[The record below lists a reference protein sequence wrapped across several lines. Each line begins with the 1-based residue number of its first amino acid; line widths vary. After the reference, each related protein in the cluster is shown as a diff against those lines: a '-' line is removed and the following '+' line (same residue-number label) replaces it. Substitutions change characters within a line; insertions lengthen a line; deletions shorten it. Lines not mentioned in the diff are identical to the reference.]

1 MREQIY
7 LIQNYFPWFFPLIS
21 FIFGSIVGS
30 FLNVCIYR
38 IPLGKSVV
46 QPRSFCPVSGK
57 PIAWYDNIPIISYIL
72 LRGKGRISRQ
82 PISLRYPLV
91 EVLTAILFL
100 VCWLSFSPGKALC
113 GMIFCSILI
122 CATFID
128 FEHMIIPDSFSIGGM
143 VAGVALAFAV
153 PSLHSIS
160 DSIFLL
166 GSLKSG
172 VTALVG
178 AFIGS
183 ALVLWIGLLAEIVL
197 RREAMGFGDVKFLG
211 AIGAFCGWQ
220 GGIFAV
226 FGGAVIGSIGF
237 FVYKIMG
244 LIFGINKKRVAPDE
258 DTEDVSNKPEEKEDE
273 EKDKV
278 IFGREVPFGPM
289 LALAGLLYFIYFDK
303 HVDAYFSDVS
313 LLIFGH

>member
-1 MREQIY
+1 MREQLL
-7 LIQNYFPWFFPLIS
+7 LIQIYFPWFFPLFS
-21 FIFGSIVGS
+21 FIFGSMVGS

-57 PIAWYDNIPIISYIL
+57 PIAWYDNIPIISFIL
-72 LRGKGRISRQ
+72 LRGKGRLSEQ
-82 PISLRYPLV
+82 PISLRYPMV

-153 PSLHSIS
+153 PSLHVMS

-166 GSLKSG
+166 ASLKSG

-226 FGGAVIGSIGF
+226 FGGAVIGTIGF
-237 FVYKIMG
+237 FVYKI
-244 LIFGINKKRVAPDE
+244 LAIIIGIKKKGEAPE
-258 DTEDVSNKPEEKEDE
+258 DNTENISKKSEENEEDKNE
-273 EKDKV
+273 ELL
-278 IFGREVPFGPM
+278 GREVPFGPM
-289 LALAGLLYFIYFDK
+289 LALAGLLYFIYLDK
-303 HVDAYFSDVS
+303 HVDAYFSEIS
-313 LLIFGH
+313 LIIFGY

>member
-1 MREQIY
+1 MREQIL
-7 LIQNYFPWFFPLIS
+7 LIQIYFPWFFSLFS
-21 FIFGSIVGS
+21 FIFGSMVGS

-57 PIAWYDNIPIISYIL
+57 PIAWYDNIPIISFIL

-153 PSLHSIS
+153 PSLHIMS
-160 DSIFLL
+160 DSIFFLA
-166 GSLKSG
+166 SLKSG
-172 VTALVG
+172 ITALIG

-197 RREAMGFGDVKFLG
+197 RREAMGFGDVKFIG

-220 GGIFAV
+220 GGIFSI
-226 FGGAVIGSIGF
+226 FGGAVIGTIGF
-237 FVYKIMG
+237 FVYKI
-244 LIFGINKKRVAPDE
+244 IAIIIGIKKKGVTPE
-258 DTEDVSNKPEEKEDE
+258 DKNEK
-273 EKDKV
+273 V
-278 IFGREVPFGPM
+278 LGREIPFGPM
-289 LALAGLLYFIYFDK
+289 LALAGLLYFTFFNK
-303 HVDAYFSDVS
+303 HVDAYFSEIS
-313 LLIFGH
+313 LIIFGH

>member
-1 MREQIY
+1 MREQIL
-7 LIQNYFPWFFPLIS
+7 LIQIYFPWFFPLFS
-21 FIFGSIVGS
+21 FIFGLMVGS

-57 PIAWYDNIPIISYIL
+57 PIAWYDNIPIISFIL

-91 EVLTAILFL
+91 EVLTATLFL
-100 VCWLSFSPGKALC
+100 VCWFSFSPGKALC

-143 VAGVALAFAV
+143 VAGVALAFSV
-153 PSLHSIS
+153 PSLHVMP

-166 GSLKSG
+166 ASLKSG

-220 GGIFAV
+220 GGIFSI
-226 FGGAVIGSIGF
+226 FGGAVIGTIGF
-237 FVYKIMG
+237 FVYKIMA
-244 LIFGINKKRVAPDE
+244 IIIGIKKKGVAPE
-258 DTEDVSNKPEEKEDE
+258 DNTENASKISEEKEEQRNE
-273 EKDKV
+273 ELL
-278 IFGREVPFGPM
+278 GREVPFGPM

-303 HVDAYFSDVS
+303 HVDAYFSEIS
-313 LLIFGH
+313 LIIFGH

>member
-1 MREQIY
+1 MREQIL
-7 LIQNYFPWFFPLIS
+7 LIQIYFPWFFPLFS
-21 FIFGSIVGS
+21 FIFGSMVGS

-57 PIAWYDNIPIISYIL
+57 PIAWYDNIPIISFIL

-153 PSLHSIS
+153 PSLHIMP
-160 DSIFLL
+160 DSIFFLA
-166 GSLKSG
+166 SLKSG

-197 RREAMGFGDVKFLG
+197 RREAMGFGDVKFIG

-226 FGGAVIGSIGF
+226 FGGAVIGTIGF
-237 FVYKIMG
+237 FVYKI
-244 LIFGINKKRVAPDE
+244 IAIIIGIQKKGVIPE
-258 DTEDVSNKPEEKEDE
+258 DNTENISKKSEEKEEDKNE
-273 EKDKV
+273 ELL
-278 IFGREVPFGPM
+278 GREVPFGPM
-289 LALAGLLYFIYFDK
+289 LALAGLLYFIFFDK
-303 HVDAYFSDVS
+303 HVDAYFSEIS
-313 LLIFGH
+313 LIIFGH